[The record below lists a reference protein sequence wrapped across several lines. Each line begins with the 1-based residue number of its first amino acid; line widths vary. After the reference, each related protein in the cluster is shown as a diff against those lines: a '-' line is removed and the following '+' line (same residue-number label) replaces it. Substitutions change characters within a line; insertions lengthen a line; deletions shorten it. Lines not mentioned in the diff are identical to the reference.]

1 MNSKDVKR
9 SWKALRDAVQTRWN
23 KLTCEE
29 LDQIEG
35 NYDRLISRLQEAYGL
50 NLIQAEREL
59 AEFRATLAMEPN
71 YLETT

>member
-1 MNSKDVKR
+1 MNSKDVKK
-9 SWKALRDAVQTRWN
+9 SWKALRDAVQKRWD

-35 NYDRLISRLQEAYGL
+35 NYDRLIGRLQEAYGL

-59 AEFRATLAMEPN
+59 AEFRATLAVEP
-71 YLETT
+71 TT

>member
-1 MNSKDVKR
+1 MNARDVKK
-9 SWKALRDAVQTRWN
+9 SWKALRDAVQERWD

-35 NYDRLISRLQEAYGL
+35 NYDRLIGRLQEAYGL

-59 AEFRATLAMEPN
+59 AEFRATLAVEPT
-71 YLETT
+71 YLKTT

>member
-35 NYDRLISRLQEAYGL
+35 NYDRLIARLQATYGF

-59 AEFRATLAMEPN
+59 AEFRATLAMEA
-71 YLETT
+71 TT

>member
-1 MNSKDVKR
+1 MNARDVKK
-9 SWKALRDAVQTRWN
+9 SWKALRDAVQKRWD

-59 AEFRATLAMEPN
+59 AEFRATLAVEPT
-71 YLETT
+71 YLKTT

>member
-1 MNSKDVKR
+1 MNARDVKK
-9 SWKALRDAVQTRWN
+9 SWEALRDAVQKRWD

-35 NYDRLISRLQEAYGL
+35 NYDRLIGRLQEAYGL

-59 AEFRATLAMEPN
+59 AEFRATLAVEPT
-71 YLETT
+71 YLKTT

>member
-1 MNSKDVKR
+1 MNSKDVKK
-9 SWKALRDAVQTRWN
+9 SWKALRDAVQERWD
-23 KLTCEE
+23 KLTREE

-59 AEFRATLAMEPN
+59 AEFRATLAMEPTC
-71 YLETT
+71 LKTT

>member
-1 MNSKDVKR
+1 MNSKDVKK
-9 SWKALRDAVQTRWN
+9 SWKALRDAVQKKWD

-29 LDQIEG
+29 LDHIEG
-35 NYDRLISRLQEAYGL
+35 NYDRLLSRLQEAYGF

-59 AEFRATLAMEPN
+59 AEFRATLAMEPT